1 MNVKRAKEILARIKK
16 ARIAIYGDFCLDAY
30 WALNPRGSEIS
41 VETGI
46 PAQAVSKQSYSL
58 GGASNIAANLAAL
71 EPSQIHVIGAIGDDI
86 FGRELA
92 RQLTK
97 LGVDAKWLVVQK
109 ENFDTVT
116 FCKPYL
122 VGEEQSRIDFGFFN
136 QRTESTDDILLEGLR
151 MALETA
157 DVIVL
162 SQQVPGSIANE
173 SFIDDVNALVKAFP
187 EKIVLLDS
195 RHYGGRFTN
204 VHRKTNE
211 VEAALLNGIK
221 VSPEDVLGLADVQRC
236 AKALYQKSGKPIFVT
251 RGARGMVVHDAK
263 GSYEIPG
270 VHLLNRLDPVGAGD
284 TTISGLACCLAAG
297 LGPVEAAEFANLAAA
312 VTVQKLFQTGTA
324 SGSEILEL
332 AESAV
337 YICQPELAE
346 DIGQARYLE
355 SSEIEICCDL
365 ESMPGGR
372 TSHVLFDHDGTIS
385 ILREG
390 WEAVMEQVMVK
401 AILGEH
407 HETAGETLVQRI
419 RNRVREYIDH
429 STGIQTIL
437 QMEELVKMVQ
447 EFGMVRS
454 ENILDK
460 AGYKKTY
467 NDALMNIVNQR
478 LTKLKTGKLD
488 EASFTLRDAVP
499 FLRSLREKNVT
510 LYLASGTDEEDVVRE
525 ANALGYAEFFGGG
538 IYGAVGDVKKYSKKI
553 VFERII
559 RRNKLNG
566 PELVCFGD
574 GPVEMRECRRQGG
587 IAIGIASDETRGHGL
602 NVEKRKRLIKAGAHF
617 VMPDFSQG
625 DTILELLF
633 RGQS

>member
-1 MNVKRAKEILARIKK
+1 MSVKRVKEILARIKK
-16 ARIAIYGDFCLDAY
+16 VRIAIYGDFCLDAY

-46 PAQAVSKQSYSL
+46 QAQAVSKQSYSL

-97 LGVDAKWLVVQK
+97 LGVDTKWLVVQK

-187 EKIVLLDS
+187 EKIVLLDT

-221 VSPEDVLGLADVQRC
+221 VSPEDVLALADVTRC
-236 AKALYQKSGKPIFVT
+236 AEALYQKSGKPVFVT

-270 VHLLNRLDPVGAGD
+270 VRLLNRLDPVGAGD

-324 SGSEILEL
+324 SG
-332 AESAV
+332 
-337 YICQPELAE
+337 
-346 DIGQARYLE
+346 
-355 SSEIEICCDL
+355 
-365 ESMPGGR
+365 
-372 TSHVLFDHDGTIS
+372 
-385 ILREG
+385 
-390 WEAVMEQVMVK
+390 
-401 AILGEH
+401 
-407 HETAGETLVQRI
+407 
-419 RNRVREYIDH
+419 
-429 STGIQTIL
+429 
-437 QMEELVKMVQ
+437 
-447 EFGMVRS
+447 
-454 ENILDK
+454 
-460 AGYKKTY
+460 
-467 NDALMNIVNQR
+467 
-478 LTKLKTGKLD
+478 
-488 EASFTLRDAVP
+488 
-499 FLRSLREKNVT
+499 
-510 LYLASGTDEEDVVRE
+510 
-525 ANALGYAEFFGGG
+525 
-538 IYGAVGDVKKYSKKI
+538 
-553 VFERII
+553 
-559 RRNKLNG
+559 
-566 PELVCFGD
+566 
-574 GPVEMRECRRQGG
+574 
-587 IAIGIASDETRGHGL
+587 
-602 NVEKRKRLIKAGAHF
+602 
-617 VMPDFSQG
+617 
-625 DTILELLF
+625 
-633 RGQS
+633 